1 MKLRLVAIIL
11 LLSLLLFF
19 GFKKVSSNKNKEQ
32 STNIEQLSIIKYIP
46 ENNKL
51 LFISNL
57 DSFNIVNNNEKDKNP
72 TNKDNFV
79 LIKDSIL
86 DYLGIDL
93 GNNKL
98 EDIYNNELIISTF
111 ENNKK
116 LEDDILIVF
125 KIKPE
130 KTIDDLLNL
139 PNKIDQIDEIISI
152 NRENKINFLNY
163 IYRTDDNYIIAS
175 SDKILIKK
183 SIISSENFKK
193 KKFQYEGELVGL
205 ENEKNIL
212 FTNKFLESK
221 FFNKEIFAENNGD
234 NIATTFKIKNK
245 QLILKSYLLNNKKN
259 IDIPT
264 YEKLIKKENSNEDN
278 PENLIFC
285 DVKNFDKYLNPLI
298 NDFQLSFFEEFN
310 QNNNQNILILNSNKD
325 WLITF
330 EKNNEDK
337 FDLSSLNK
345 LKDFNKYTL
354 KQNEDIYSI
363 YSKDILEEKDD
374 VIKQL
379 SFENIYSIESEGLQ
393 IISNNLIDGKEFEKI
408 SKKFFNLKSNKDQ
421 SAFLYSKVNIKDGNS
436 NKIEYF
442 SNLQDLNFLIKN
454 ILNLK
459 SPFIEIA
466 IQKSCK
472 VKKKVVEKDEK
483 EIALRKVLNFGHT
496 FAHAYEASLG
506 YSHKLNHGEAVI
518 LGMKTALSFSFKEN
532 MLSKSEYNLIIN
544 HIDNSGLPSSIKKYF
559 SIRDLNKILSFMIK
573 DKKNNS
579 EKINLVLL
587 KKIGKPIYNKQY
599 SKKKL
604 NLFLKKFLIN

>member
-1 MKLRLVAIIL
+1 MKLRVVAIIL

-19 GFKKVSSNKNKEQ
+19 GFKKVSTNKNKEQ
-32 STNIEQLSIIKYIP
+32 STNIEQLNILKYAP

-72 TNKDNFV
+72 TNKDNFF

-152 NRENKINFLNY
+152 NRENKINFKN
-163 IYRTDDNYIIAS
+163 
-175 SDKILIKK
+175 

-205 ENEKNIL
+205 NNEKNIL

-221 FFNKEIFAENNGD
+221 FFNKEIFPENNGD
-234 NIATTFKIKNK
+234 KIATIFDFKNK

-259 IDIPT
+259 IDILT
-264 YEKLIKKENSNEDN
+264 YEKLMNKENSNEDN

-285 DVKNFDKYLNPLI
+285 DMKNFDKHLNPLI

-330 EKNNEDK
+330 EKNNEDQ
-337 FDLSSLNK
+337 FDLSALKK

-408 SKKFFNLKSNKDQ
+408 SKKFFNLKSNKDK
-421 SAFLYSKVNIKDGNS
+421 SAFLYSKVDIKDGNS

-454 ILNLK
+454 ILKISNEESL
-459 SPFIEIA
+459 EI
-466 IQKSCK
+466 ISQSIP
-472 VKKKVVEKDEK
+472 EKNPIIYRET
-483 EIALRKVLNFGHT
+483 ILN
-496 FAHAYEASLG
+496 
-506 YSHKLNHGEAVI
+506 I
-518 LGMKTALSFSFKEN
+518 L
-532 MLSKSEYNLIIN
+532 
-544 HIDNSGLPSSIKKYF
+544 
-559 SIRDLNKILSFMIK
+559 
-573 DKKNNS
+573 
-579 EKINLVLL
+579 
-587 KKIGKPIYNKQY
+587 
-599 SKKKL
+599 
-604 NLFLKKFLIN
+604 